1 MILSKNL
8 FTYGGMFQNRLHTQR
23 SQSYMGQ
30 PIWAEKKENDRDGH
44 FLISREEQVQKEV
57 HTFPLSSNSQV
68 LPLQIDVQGTRSPEP
83 KSPSFEERENN
94 VIFFKGEYNHEKI
107 QTSKRKKDHI

>member
-68 LPLQIDVQGTRSPEP
+68 LPLQIDVQGTRSPKQ
-83 KSPSFEERENN
+83 KSPCLKSG
-94 VIFFKGEYNHEKI
+94 KT
-107 QTSKRKKDHI
+107 TSYF